1 MRVSRENEDDRQ
13 NILLNRASALSS
25 SPEVVTQTV
34 HDKKVGWSNSLSSS
48 RIIIKKSTWKLKITL
63 EMYIYH
69 TYYES

>member
-34 HDKKVGWSNSLSSS
+34 HDKKVGWSNLLSSS
-48 RIIIKKSTWKLKITL
+48 RIIIKKSTWKPIHPQD
-63 EMYIYH
+63 YIRNIHIYR
-69 TYYES
+69 